1 MIPKWI
7 DRDEFPFVVHTY
19 DHPDGRM
26 AYVDEGKGQVL
37 LFVHGNSSW
46 SFLYRHLIRS
56 LSKEYRCI
64 ALDHLGFGLSD
75 KPAKRDYTPKAHAF
89 RLADFIDHLGLRSVT
104 LVAHDFGGP
113 IAIAW
118 ANENV
123 ECVDGIVLFN
133 TWLWSLRKNAEASH
147 LYSIFDHWINR
158 FYYTQLKASPKFF
171 LPILVADAH
180 EMSKHVLQQY
190 LNPWLEHKSRQ
201 GPYMLARHLIR
212 SSEWFDALWVRS
224 ERLAGVPLLLLWGE
238 NDKISGEEGLRRF
251 EQHFPLSRPVRLWGT
266 GNFVPQ
272 DAPKRSLIEI
282 RGFLRSLGATANW
295 PRILE

>member
-1 MIPKWI
+1 
-7 DRDEFPFVVHTY
+7 
-19 DHPDGRM
+19 
-26 AYVDEGKGQVL
+26 VDEGKGPVL

-64 ALDHLGFGLSD
+64 AMDHLGFGLSD
-75 KPAKRDYTPKAHAF
+75 KAPKRDYTPRAHAL
-89 RLADFIDHLGLRSVT
+89 RLADFIAHLGLDKVT

-113 IAIAW
+113 IAISW

-123 ECVDGIVLFN
+123 ECVESIILFN
-133 TWLWSLRKNAEASH
+133 TWLWSLKKNAEAIQ
-147 LYSIFDHWINR
+147 LFKNFDHWVNR
-158 FYYTQLKASPKFF
+158 FYYTALRASPKFF

-180 EMSKHVLQQY
+180 EMSKHVMQQY

-201 GPYMLARHLIR
+201 GPYTLARHLIR
-212 SSEWFDALWVRS
+212 SSDWFEALWARS
-224 ERLAGVPLLLLWGE
+224 ERLANVPMLLLWGE
-238 NDKISGEEGLRRF
+238 NDKISGDDGLRRF

-282 RGFLRSLGATANW
+282 RGFLRSIGATANW